1 MNLANWLVKSA
12 FDYPQNRALFKGNI
26 CSADYLTFKNRSA
39 SIATYLKKERG
50 VEPGDRVAIFMPN
63 SSEYLEI
70 MYAVWFLGAVVVPIN
85 AKLHSQ
91 EAMWIIS
98 DAEAKIIFVSEN
110 NIFSKEATTFLKNTY
125 IIEVSSTYFQYLYG
139 FSREVEL
146 AKVNDKDLVWLFY
159 TSGTTG
165 NPKGVML
172 SSGNLQAMTK
182 AYLSDVDSVSS
193 QDASL
198 YAAPMSH
205 GAGLYNIIFVKCGA
219 RHIIPLSDSFDPE
232 EILALSGSFKNIS
245 MFAAPTMI
253 KRLVAKAVEQKNSGD
268 GMKTIVY
275 GGGPMYLPDIVQA
288 VNIMGPRF
296 VQIFGQG
303 ECPMCISVL
312 TKNQVADWNF
322 KDWERVV
329 GSVGKP
335 QSGVNVSIRDDTG
348 NELPLDEIGEIYV
361 TGSPVMLGYWRN
373 IAATKSAL
381 DSGWLKTGDLGR
393 INVDGFITL
402 EGRSKDVIISGG
414 SNIYPIEVEAA
425 LLEHPDVYEVAVI
438 GQSDSDWGEIVV
450 AFVVGKISDIKTLD
464 EICIKKIARFKR
476 PKKYIF
482 VQSLPKNN
490 YGKVLKKN
498 LTAQLNKF

>member
-1 MNLANWLVKSA
+1 MNLATWLIKSA
-12 FDYPQNRALFKGNI
+12 LDYPKKEALFKGNI
-26 CSADYLTFKNRSA
+26 CSADYLTFRNRSA

-50 VEPGDRVAIFMPN
+50 VELGDRIAIFMPN

-70 MYAVWFLGAVVVPIN
+70 MYAVWFLGAVIVPIN
-85 AKLHSQ
+85 AKLHSE

-98 DAEAKIIFVSEN
+98 DAEAKIIFVSEE
-110 NIFSKEATTFLKNTY
+110 NIFPKKTKAFVSNSY
-125 IIEVSSTYFQYLYG
+125 IIEVSSTYLQYLYG
-139 FSREVEL
+139 FSQEVEL
-146 AKVNDKDLVWLFY
+146 AKVNDQDLVWLFY

-165 NPKGVML
+165 KPKGVML
-172 SSGNLQAMTK
+172 SSGNLQAMTD

-193 QDASL
+193 QDAAL

-205 GAGLYNIIFVKCGA
+205 GAGLYNVIFVKCGA
-219 RHIIPLSDSFDPE
+219 RHVVPLSDGFDPE
-232 EILALSGSFKNIS
+232 EILSLSTSFRSIS

-253 KRLVAKAVEQKNSGD
+253 KRLVAKAVELKNPGD
-268 GMKTIVY
+268 GIKTIVY

-312 TKNQVADWNF
+312 TKNQVSNWTF
-322 KDWERVV
+322 KGWERVV

-373 IAATKSAL
+373 IVATKSAL
-381 DSGWLKTGDLGR
+381 DSGWLKTEDLGR
-393 INVDGFITL
+393 IDCDGFITL

-425 LLEHPDVYEVAVI
+425 LLEHPDVYEVAVV

-464 EICIKKIARFKR
+464 EICLKKIARFKR
-476 PKKYIF
+476 PKKYVF
-482 VQSLPKNN
+482 VRSLPKNN
-490 YGKVLKKN
+490 YGKVLKNN
-498 LTAQLNKF
+498 LTAQLN